1 VLSGKPIRVCHL
13 ASGDLWAGA
22 EVQVATVLSSLV
34 KQSDLEISAVVL
46 NEGRLARELRKCGVD
61 ITVID
66 ENNTGS
72 LGILKKLRCL
82 FKDKKVDILHT
93 HRYKE
98 NILGGLAAEL
108 SGIRHIVRTVHG
120 LSEPFTGLKRI
131 NIAVYDWLNDFLARH
146 QTDKIVAV
154 SFEMA
159 DVLSKKYGRERV
171 VCIHNAINL
180 GRIKLNSDPQK
191 LREELQISKADRIM
205 GTVCRLTPIKG
216 IEFFL
221 KAASIIADKRSDVKF
236 LIVGDG
242 PLQDSLKRLSKEL
255 GVEKLVRFLG
265 QREDVYDLINIM
277 DVFVL
282 SSLHEGLPTA
292 LLEALAMGKPVVAT
306 RVGGIPEV
314 IKQDGL
320 GILIEPK
327 KPEQIAEACLT
338 LLNNPV
344 DDYELKLSRRHYA
357 AREFSSESAGQK
369 VVELYKELINKAN

>member
-1 VLSGKPIRVCHL
+1 
-13 ASGDLWAGA
+13 
-22 EVQVATVLSSLV
+22 
-34 KQSDLEISAVVL
+34 LEISAVIL
-46 NEGRLARELRKCGVD
+46 NDGKLAQELRKCGVHVA
-61 ITVID
+61 VID
-66 ENNTGS
+66 ENKTGS
-72 LGILKKLRCL
+72 LGILKKLFRL
-82 FKDKKVDILHT
+82 FKDKKIDILHT

-108 SGIRHIVRTVHG
+108 SGIRYIVRTVHG

-154 SFEMA
+154 SVEMA
-159 DVLSKKYGRERV
+159 DVLSKKYGRERI
-171 VCIHNAINL
+171 VCIHNAVDL
-180 GRIKLNSDPQK
+180 DRIRVNSDPQK
-191 LREELQISKADRIM
+191 IREELQISKADRII

-216 IEFFL
+216 IEFYL
-221 KAASIIADKRSDVKF
+221 KAAKIISDKRSDVKF

-255 GVEKLVRFLG
+255 GVEKFVRFPG
-265 QREDVYDLINIM
+265 CREDVYDLINIM

-282 SSLHEGLPTA
+282 PSLHEGLPTA

-314 IKQDGL
+314 LKQDGL

-344 DDYELKLSRRHYA
+344 DDYELKLERKNYA
-357 AREFSSESAGQK
+357 AREFSSETAGQK
-369 VVELYKELINKAN
+369 VAEIYKQLIR